1 MATLVLQRGKE
12 QRILAGHPWIYAGEV
27 KKIRGELADGGVAR
41 VLDHAGRHLGMALV
55 NRQSKIVGRLYTRG
69 HEVFD
74 RDFLAARL
82 GEAAEFRRRFL
93 GLGPETGVRWV
104 FSEGDRLPGLVVDQY
119 GGVVVL
125 QLLTLPMDVR
135 RELLLELLGE
145 LFDPEAVVER
155 SDVGSR
161 RYEGLEP
168 VKQVLAGSVP
178 ETVVIEEGGARYLV
192 DVLEGQKTGF
202 FLDQRENRGLV
213 RRYAKG
219 RRVLDAFC
227 YTGGFAVAAAVAGAS
242 EVTGLDSSEEAV
254 VRARENASLNGVD
267 QRCTFEVE
275 NVFDRLRSLEKEGKK
290 YDLVVLDPPAFAKN
304 KAAVAGAFRGYK
316 EINLRA
322 LKLLEPGGL
331 LLTCSCSQHMTETLF
346 ERMLLEA
353 ARDTRR
359 EVRLLHRTTQAGD
372 HPIVLGMP
380 ESQYLTCFWLQ
391 VL

>member
-55 NRQSKIVGRLYTRG
+55 NRQSKILGRLYTRG

-82 GEAAEFRRRFL
+82 REAAEFRRRFL

-322 LKLLEPGGL
+322 LKLLDPGGL

>member
-82 GEAAEFRRRFL
+82 REAAEFRRRFL

-322 LKLLEPGGL
+322 LKLLDPGGL

>member
-27 KKIRGELADGGVAR
+27 KKIRGELTDGGVAR

-82 GEAAEFRRRFL
+82 REAAEFRRRFL

-119 GGVVVL
+119 GSVVVL

-322 LKLLEPGGL
+322 LKLLDPGGL